1 MAITCSRS
9 IISIFLVANV
19 SENFER
25 NSVNVA
31 DMVLISSFPSTTV
44 AFCICNSEESL
55 NIIFN
60 FFSFPVRHRTKIG
73 AGGCWLTGYI
83 LISVAALNRKLFKKG
98 KLSKQI
104 AINGKSF
111 ATVDMGTYTIPDG
124 YDLLGIIPFSSGYG
138 DQWQVSFSEYG
149 KKYWRQYTITMDLV

>member
-1 MAITCSRS
+1 M
-9 IISIFLVANV
+9 
-19 SENFER
+19 
-25 NSVNVA
+25 
-31 DMVLISSFPSTTV
+31 
-44 AFCICNSEESL
+44 
-55 NIIFN
+55 
-60 FFSFPVRHRTKIG
+60 RHRTKIG
-73 AGGCWLTGYI
+73 AGGSWLTGYI

-149 KKYWRQYTITMDLV
+149 KKIWAIVYNYYGSSLTSTIICNVIYAKKGYFD